1 MRSSDPVVATGQSD
15 RSSRISLINIL
26 DQLSDASGITLAQ
39 SQTVHVPARLEQSGD
54 PALLALPDLSAVI
67 TSTYPYYGYN
77 TYVLCKNLVHN
88 NDYPID
94 LALRVTLDLGD
105 NNR

>member
-1 MRSSDPVVATGQSD
+1 MKDGNITILYTKETRSTDPKVSSSQSD
-15 RSSRISLINIL
+15 RSSWIRLINIL

-67 TSTYPYYGYN
+67 TLES
-77 TYVLCKNLVHN
+77 
-88 NDYPID
+88 DSF
-94 LALRVTLDLGD
+94 
-105 NNR
+105 